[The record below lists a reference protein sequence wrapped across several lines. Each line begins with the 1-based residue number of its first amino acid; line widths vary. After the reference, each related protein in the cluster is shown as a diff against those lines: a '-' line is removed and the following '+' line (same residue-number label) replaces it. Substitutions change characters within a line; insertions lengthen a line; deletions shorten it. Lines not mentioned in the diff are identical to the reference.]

1 MILQHILK
9 IKIKILNYIDIYD
22 MQYVLKI
29 FLLISQKRAECIKN
43 KIKL

>member
-22 MQYVLKI
+22 IQYVLKI
-29 FLLISQKRAECIKN
+29 FLLISQKKSRMHK
-43 KIKL
+43 K